1 MSSEQIQVSF
11 DDAASAY
18 VVTVDGARAGT
29 AEVILGEDVAVF
41 THTEIG
47 AEFGGRGLAKVLLA
61 EALAD
66 VGARGL
72 AVESRCGFVS
82 AYLAKNPDA
91 ARVAG

>member
-1 MSSEQIQVSF
+1 MSTEQIRVAF

-18 VVTVDGARAGT
+18 LVTVDGVRAGA

-47 AEFGGRGLAKVLLA
+47 EEYGGRGLAKVLLA
-61 EALAD
+61 GALAD
-66 VGARGL
+66 VDARGL
-72 AVESRCGFVS
+72 AVEARCGFVA

-91 ARVAG
+91 ARVVG